1 MIRMHNIY
9 PCLYQSPEDIEIFF
23 HSILM
28 LFDHIEFIW
37 RLLQKFKM
45 IDADS
50 SDEENDVEEIGIP
63 PNADAILQSNVEDP
77 GHRKLSLLS
86 LFNSYTILLDNQ
98 NYSWG
103 QQWMLWKLRAG
114 I

>member
-1 MIRMHNIY
+1 
-9 PCLYQSPEDIEIFF
+9 
-23 HSILM
+23 M

-63 PNADAILQSNVEDP
+63 LNADAILQSNVEDP

-103 QQWMLWKLRAG
+103 AAMDALDVEGWYSTTPWASLVRVND
-114 I
+114 IIVC